1 MAKQAKK
8 WKKKGLSR
16 SIMIDASSIDD
27 LTKVDEQGEKK
38 NANRDQKD
46 MFDDNMD
53 RLQKLREMMKEE
65 LARSKTEKSVGWTDQ
80 QKLES

>member
-16 SIMIDASSIDD
+16 SIMIDASSVDD

>member
-16 SIMIDASSIDD
+16 SIMVDASSIDD